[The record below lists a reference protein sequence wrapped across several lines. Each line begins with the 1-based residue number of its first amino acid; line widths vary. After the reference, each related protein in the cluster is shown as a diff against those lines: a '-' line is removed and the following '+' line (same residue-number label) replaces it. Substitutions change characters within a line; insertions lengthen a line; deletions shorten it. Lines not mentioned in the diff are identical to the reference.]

1 MNFLK
6 TASPSMYSTLSK
18 HKPGSSGF
26 DGAWKS
32 LAQSQP
38 DAFNKVQHDFI
49 QASHYQP
56 AANKIKQTLGFDVS
70 KYSLAIQN
78 VLWSTAVQ
86 HGTGGALSV
95 FKAAGIKP
103 GMSESEIIRRVY
115 AERGANNGKKYFSK
129 SSPEIRASVVK
140 RFASEMQDALNML
153 K

>member
-1 MNFLK
+1 MY
-6 TASPSMYSTLSK
+6 ASLSK
-18 HKPGSSGF
+18 HKPGTSGF
-26 DGAWKS
+26 DTAWKA
-32 LAQSQP
+32 LAKSSP

-56 AANKIKQTLGFDVS
+56 AANKIKESLGFDAS

-95 FKAAGIKP
+95 FKGAGIKP
-103 GMSESEIIRRVY
+103 GMSEAEIIRRVY

-129 SSPEIRASVVK
+129 SSEKIRQAVVN
-140 RFASEMQDALNML
+140 RFKSEMQDALNML